1 MTRKD
6 ELYAQEQRHIAD
18 QVIRILG
25 LDNQNSVWLG
35 DLDNDK
41 SRQNAILGLTNDIRR
56 FFAFDNIPGAS
67 NPERMK
73 RPWISIARGVTSPF
87 YDWYRTEEQRNRKRT
102 SRFFIVEKSSILD
115 VRFFSG
121 KKNLSGKYTDAYK
134 KRTAG
139 SRRQSSAPVQDNQEQ
154 PCGHREISHNGS
166 EDIGGGDYR
175 RQNSDQ
181 IDDVPEAVSDS

>member
-6 ELYAQEQRHIAD
+6 ELYALEQRQIAD
-18 QVIRILG
+18 TVIRILE
-25 LDNQNSVWLG
+25 LDDRGSVWLG
-35 DLDNDK
+35 DLDSDK
-41 SRQNAILGLTNDIRR
+41 SKQSAILELTSDIRR

-102 SRFFIVEKSSILD
+102 SRFFIIEKSRILD

-121 KKNLSGKYTDAYK
+121 KKNL
-134 KRTAG
+134 
-139 SRRQSSAPVQDNQEQ
+139 NE
-154 PCGHREISHNGS
+154 
-166 EDIGGGDYR
+166 
-175 RQNSDQ
+175 
-181 IDDVPEAVSDS
+181 